1 MNTFLWFDTEALDAA
16 EFYCGLFPDAQI
28 TNIDY
33 YQADAQLAKD
43 SVLTVSF
50 ELFGSR
56 FTALNG
62 GPGKAHTDAIS
73 FQVFCETQ
81 EEVDHL
87 WGGLTADGGEES
99 WCGWCRDKWG
109 VAWQIIPNRLGQLLS
124 DPDPERSARALQAM
138 RTMRKIDIEGL
149 TNAVELA

>member
-16 EFYCGLFPDAQI
+16 EFYCGLFPGAQI

-62 GPGKAHTDAIS
+62 GPGKAHTDSIS
-73 FQVFCETQ
+73 FQVFCDTQ

-87 WGGLTADGGEES
+87 WNGLTADGGEES
-99 WCGWCRDKWG
+99 WCGWCRDRWG

-124 DPDPERSARALQAM
+124 DPDPERSARAFQAM